1 MTTEGAAAA
10 GLPEAG
16 GSTLQLQ
23 PRARHSAM
31 QAAAQPMRETVHFIK
46 ITPLKGLKQYTEKK
60 AGTSLI
66 SQFNY
71 NTKQPCFPLQE
82 NTAAGYSFM
91 TAVQEADL
99 AFSASSIRLSWFRN
113 ASRKGRETIKVN
125 TSAMGWQVST
135 PTSPSVRGR
144 MRMSGMKNTP

>member
-1 MTTEGAAAA
+1 M
-10 GLPEAG
+10 PEAG

-46 ITPLKGLKQYTEKK
+46 ITPLKGQKQYTEKK

-144 MRMSGMKNTP
+144 MRMSGIKNTP